1 MLTAQELGWF
11 ALAALVLV
19 ITPGPNMIYC
29 ISRTLLMGG
38 VLAAL
43 AVRIAFPDK
52 R

>member
-19 ITPGPNMIYC
+19 VTPGPNK
-29 ISRTLLMGG
+29 
-38 VLAAL
+38 LAAL
-43 AVRIAFPDK
+43 ALRTAFMDK